1 MAGRKRKEIDNQI
14 VTTLRER
21 QISWKDI
28 ARHPQVNVCRETL
41 RLWRETTNFVEPRV
55 NLSDNQLDIIVS
67 NFIEGEPR
75 RGFAVI
81 ESFLSLSG
89 YAVTQAQLRT
99 CMHRVDSEGIAARS
113 HRTIQ
118 RRVYSVIGPHH
129 LWHHDGNHKLIR
141 YGIVIHGCIDGRTRT
156 VIYLGARD
164 NNFSTTVLN
173 LFEDGVRR
181 YQLPSRVRGDRG
193 GENVLTGKC

>member
-1 MAGRKRKEIDNQI
+1 MAGRKRILIDNRI
-14 VTTLRER
+14 ITTLRER
-21 QISWKDI
+21 GIPWNDI

-41 RLWRETTNFVEPRV
+41 RLWRIETNFVEPKIHP
-55 NLSDNQLDIIVS
+55 SEAELDVLVQ

-75 RGFAVI
+75 RGFSII

-89 YAVTQAQLRT
+89 YHVTQAELRA
-99 CMHRVDSEGIAARS
+99 CMHRVDPAGVAARS
-113 HRTIQ
+113 QRTIQ
-118 RRVYSVIGPHH
+118 RRIYSVIGPHH

-164 NNFSTTVLN
+164 NNFSHTVLN
-173 LFEDGVRR
+173 LFEDGVVFCTT
-181 YQLPSRVRGDRG
+181 SAEEVFCG
-193 GENVLTGKC
+193 